1 MESQEGY
8 ENTLVLGAYAP
19 ANFPDSEMTRPVET
33 YLESGS
39 QAPATIHSATV
50 LNTQSQHFRDVRE
63 RHVNTVTYAQNW
75 KRKIRDIFLNGNEEV
90 LGFLTKPIASHPTFG
105 PTEQLIRRY
114 SKLEEDRH
122 KDRHILRDI
131 LSDLSGTDMNKV
143 VEEELGEGL
152 HSFVGKIHKVY
163 RLYREI
169 LEQTSTNDIR
179 LKMKVATLDKIQ
191 PRLTTLIELG
201 SSENTAELERQ
212 IEKYLQ
218 SIYNQNN
225 PEEEYK
231 TALQLYKKFMV
242 IKEIVAMLRLS
253 ASSDKEPICGICL
266 DETVVYALVPC
277 GHTFC
282 DSCAKKQYTQCFM
295 CRQVFRDRIKIY
307 FT

>member
-1 MESQEGY
+1 
-8 ENTLVLGAYAP
+8 
-19 ANFPDSEMTRPVET
+19 
-33 YLESGS
+33 
-39 QAPATIHSATV
+39 
-50 LNTQSQHFRDVRE
+50 
-63 RHVNTVTYAQNW
+63 
-75 KRKIRDIFLNGNEEV
+75 
-90 LGFLTKPIASHPTFG
+90 
-105 PTEQLIRRY
+105 
-114 SKLEEDRH
+114 
-122 KDRHILRDI
+122 
-131 LSDLSGTDMNKV
+131 MNKV

-179 LKMKVATLDKIQ
+179 LKMKVATLDQIQ

-242 IKEIVAMLRLS
+242 VKEIVAMLRLS
-253 ASSDKEPICGICL
+253 ASSDKEPIC
-266 DETVVYALVPC
+266 
-277 GHTFC
+277 
-282 DSCAKKQYTQCFM
+282 
-295 CRQVFRDRIKIY
+295 
-307 FT
+307 